1 MEMRTYFA
9 VTGIIKNKDKI
20 LILRKALDDRNYPG
34 KWGFCSGFVKEFESA
49 EDNVL
54 REIQE
59 ETGLKARIV
68 KKGNIV
74 EAIDE
79 ENQKTWLVLPFLCEA
94 DSDEVT
100 LCHENM
106 DFRWIKPEEFK
117 DYEGVP
123 GLEKDLKRLGLI

>member
-1 MEMRTYFA
+1 MRTYFA
-9 VTGIIKNKDKI
+9 VTGIIMNQNKI

-34 KWGFCSGFVKEFESA
+34 KWGFCSGFVKEYESA

-59 ETGLKARIV
+59 ETGLKAKIV

-79 ENQKTWLVLPFLCEA
+79 ENQKTWIVLPFLCEP

-106 DFRWIKPEEFK
+106 DFRWIKPKEFK
-117 DYEGVP
+117 DYDGVP